1 MLYGT
6 VPRYRH
12 IKTFG
17 CAAYTLKPHVKEK
30 GKLASRS
37 EKQWL
42 LEYEATTIFRLW
54 NPVKK
59 IVRTSRDINFNKT
72 ELAPAKCIVKS
83 TTSPTTSPTTESN
96 AESDTDLNAES
107 SIELTDQSTN
117 FRPTTRSMTRKSTL
131 QEAVGASKST
141 NTVDLAIVM
150 PERDT
155 EVEYEDWTTEVLLL
169 AQAYYAAT
177 ATTKG
182 YNED

>member
-1 MLYGT
+1 MLYDT

-17 CAAYTLKPHVKEK
+17 YAAYALKPHVNDES
-30 GKLASRS
+30 KLAPRS

-59 IVRTSRDINFNKT
+59 IVRTSRDVNFNEA
-72 ELAPAKCIVKS
+72 ELAPVKYIVN
-83 TTSPTTSPTTESN
+83 PTTSPKTSLTIKSPTAESN
-96 AESDTDLNAES
+96 AESDAESDTDSNAES
-107 SIELTDQSTN
+107 SIESTDQ
-117 FRPTTRSMTRKSTL
+117 P
-131 QEAVGASKST
+131 T

-155 EVEYEDWTTEVLLL
+155 EVEYEDWTTEVLLS

-177 ATTKG
+177 ATTKD
-182 YNED
+182 YNEDQPSYDKAMKGPETP